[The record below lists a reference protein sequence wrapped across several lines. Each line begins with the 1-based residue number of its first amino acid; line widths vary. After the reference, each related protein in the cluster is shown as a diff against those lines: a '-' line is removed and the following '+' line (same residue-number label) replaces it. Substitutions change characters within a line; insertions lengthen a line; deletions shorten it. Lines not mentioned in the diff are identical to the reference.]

1 MPQTIAERVRNWS
14 QSAADGSQFLRASQ
28 QIEFFS
34 EQLFVN
40 YSPTTAAP
48 HPRFLDRL
56 RNWLDRAPV
65 NDQPLLYRIVPHIF
79 FVRREEFA
87 SLYRIAFLG
96 PIFHWLID
104 QLNLMLDDPDLNN
117 KLSDAIRQTWFCPIT
132 DSMPIADFCHVNN
145 IRTVGDGYRPDWQS
159 LNDLGDKNA
168 IDAYITNH
176 AIHRLVLLEDF
187 VGSGTQMNTGVAAW
201 SKLAGSLPLLVV
213 PLIACPAASNRGE
226 LLANNSGGLLK
237 YKPVLDLPS
246 NTFVT
251 PTATAGEDTL
261 IPEIRALA
269 TRLAV
274 QVQGGATE
282 HWHGPFGYPSHQ
294 PTGGLI
300 VMYSNCPDN
309 SLPILHFASAT
320 WSPLFP
326 RASRL

>member
-1 MPQTIAERVRNWS
+1 
-14 QSAADGSQFLRASQ
+14 
-28 QIEFFS
+28 
-34 EQLFVN
+34 
-40 YSPTTAAP
+40 
-48 HPRFLDRL
+48 
-56 RNWLDRAPV
+56 
-65 NDQPLLYRIVPHIF
+65 
-79 FVRREEFA
+79 
-87 SLYRIAFLG
+87 
-96 PIFHWLID
+96 
-104 QLNLMLDDPDLNN
+104 
-117 KLSDAIRQTWFCPIT
+117 
-132 DSMPIADFCHVNN
+132 
-145 IRTVGDGYRPDWQS
+145 
-159 LNDLGDKNA
+159 
-168 IDAYITNH
+168 
-176 AIHRLVLLEDF
+176 
-187 VGSGTQMNTGVAAW
+187 MNTGVAAW